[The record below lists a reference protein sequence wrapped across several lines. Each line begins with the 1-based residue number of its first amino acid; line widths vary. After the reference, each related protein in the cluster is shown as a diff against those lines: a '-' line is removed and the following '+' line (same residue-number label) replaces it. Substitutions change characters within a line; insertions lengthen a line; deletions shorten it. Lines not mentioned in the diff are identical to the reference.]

1 MGSKT
6 IAINNSK
13 PLDPIAALDP
23 ELVPRAAR
31 PAAQI
36 LGIQSDTAFTE
47 TAKGLAGR
55 HLSSIAD
62 LSVQEMAAI
71 MELSH
76 AVKNHPEDFRHA
88 LDARQMVMFFE
99 KASLRTRLTFETAIN
114 TLGGNAIFVDQ
125 TQSPLGERESL
136 SDMAHNLERWMN
148 LVVLRTYS
156 HDTITE
162 MAACSRVPIINAL
175 SDLEHPCQ
183 AIADFFTL
191 EERFGSAE
199 GVRFAYVGDGN
210 NVCHSL
216 MLAAAQLGAH
226 CTVATPKGFSP
237 KLEIIHK
244 AIEIAET
251 TGGSITLTTD
261 PVKAVTGADAVY
273 TDVCTSMGFEHEA
286 TKRAPIFKPYQVNEE
301 LMAHA
306 QPHAIFMHCLPAHRN
321 AEVTDAVLDGPQS
334 VVFDQAENRMH
345 AQKAI
350 ILMLLG
356 GAKRISNSR
365 SRGGLQ
371 APRKR

>member
-6 IAINNSK
+6 VMMNSK
-13 PLDPIAALDP
+13 PAETANEEVSPP
-23 ELVPRAAR
+23 KPRVD
-31 PAAQI
+31 
-36 LGIQSDTAFTE
+36 LGIQSDTAFSE
-47 TAKGLAGR
+47 ASKRLSGR
-55 HLSSIAD
+55 DLCSIAD
-62 LSVQEMAAI
+62 LTVQEMAAI
-71 MELSH
+71 MELAH
-76 AVKNHPEDFRHA
+76 AVKTHREDFRHA

-99 KASLRTRLTFETAIN
+99 KASLRTRLTFEAAIN

-136 SDMAHNLERWMN
+136 SDMARNLERWMSV
-148 LVVLRTYS
+148 LVLRTYS

-162 MAACSRVPIINAL
+162 MAAYSKVPVINAL

-199 GVRFAYVGDGN
+199 GLHFTYVGDGN

-216 MLAAAQLGAH
+216 MLTAAQLGAH
-226 CTVATPKGFSP
+226 CSVATPKGFAP

-244 AIEIAET
+244 AMQIAEL
-251 TGGSITLTTD
+251 TGGSITLLHD

-286 TKRAPIFKPYQVNEE
+286 TKRAPIFKPYQVNEA
-301 LMAHA
+301 LMGHA
-306 QPHAIFMHCLPAHRN
+306 QPDAVFMHCLPAHRN

-345 AQKAI
+345 AQKA
-350 ILMLLG
+350 LMVLLLG
-356 GAKRISNSR
+356 GAKRISNSPG
-365 SRGGLQ
+365 RGTQPPNRG
-371 APRKR
+371 